1 MRAPLSWLREY
12 ADLPAGVTG
21 RDLADRLIAAGLE
34 VESVEQPGAEISGDV
49 RIGRVLAFTDEE
61 HSNGKTIRWTTVDV
75 GEQQPRGIVC
85 GALNFAEGDL
95 VVVALPGATLPGGF
109 EIAAL
114 TTYGHVS
121 DGMICSAREL
131 GLGDDHQGILVI
143 APTHQGFATTR
154 DASSHTVDVGAD
166 AVALLRLRDE
176 VLDIAVTPDRGYALS
191 IRGVAREAAT
201 AYDVAFRD
209 PADVDPLPEARD
221 GHPGVIDDPT
231 AADRLVLRTV
241 TGLDPDAPSPLELQH
256 RLLLSGMRP
265 VSLAV
270 DVTNYVMLEMGQ
282 PLHAFDRTR
291 LDGPI
296 VVRRAR
302 PGERL
307 ETLDHVTRD
316 LDPEDVLITDGTSPV
331 GLAGT
336 MGGTTTEIHENS
348 TDLVIEAAHF
358 SPTAVARMSRRH
370 KLFSEASK
378 RFERGVDP
386 ELPPAASARAVH
398 LLETLGGAT
407 HVGSTEVNLPRRER
421 HISVAAGRPART
433 AGMPIPGGQVVAYLQ
448 AVGCRVDGS
457 PDGLLTVTPPSWRPD
472 LAQPADLDEEV
483 IRLAGYDRIP
493 AVLPQAPPGPGLS
506 SEQRA
511 RRRVG
516 QALAYAGY
524 VEAPTYPF
532 LSPGIWDLLG
542 ADPDDVRRSALRL
555 ANPLSDE
562 EPDLR
567 TALLPGL
574 LLALRRNERRGMH
587 DVGLFELGNV
597 YLPRLGAAPV
607 PRPNVTGR
615 PTNEELAALDDAL
628 PDQPWHVASVAAGQW
643 EAAGWWGPGRPV
655 TWSDAVEAAHTVA
668 RAAGVELDV
677 RRGALAP
684 WHPGRCAELM
694 LGGEVVGHAGELR
707 PRSVAALG
715 LPERT
720 VAMELDLTAVLDQGT
735 AELTAPRV
743 STFPVAT
750 QDVALVVAD
759 DVPAAEVAQALHD
772 GAGELLESV
781 RLFDV
786 YRGEQL
792 GEGADNVRSLAYS
805 LRFRAPDR
813 TLTVEE
819 VSAARTRAVE
829 EAARRTGAVQRG
841 G

>member
-12 ADLPAGVTG
+12 ADLPPDVTG
-21 RDLADRLIAAGLE
+21 RELAERLVAAGLE
-34 VESVEQPGAEISGDV
+34 VESVEAPGADISGDV
-49 RIGRVLAFTDEE
+49 VIGRVLSFTDEE

-95 VVVALPGATLPGGF
+95 VVVALPGAVLPGGF
-109 EIAAL
+109 EIAARK
-114 TTYGHVS
+114 TYGHVS

-143 APTHQGFATTR
+143 PPAEELE
-154 DASSHTVDVGAD
+154 VGVD
-166 AVALLRLRDE
+166 AVALLGLRDE

-191 IRGVAREAAT
+191 IRGIAREAAT

-209 PADVDPLPEARD
+209 PADVDPLPEAGA

-241 TGLDPDAPSPLELQH
+241 TGLDPDASSPLEMQR

-270 DVTNYVMLEMGQ
+270 DVTNYVMLETGQ
-282 PLHAFDRTR
+282 PLHAFDRSR

-302 PGERL
+302 AGERL
-307 ETLDHVTRD
+307 ETLDHAIRD
-316 LDPEDVLITDGTSPV
+316 LDPEDVLITDGTGPV

-336 MGGTTTEIHENS
+336 MGGTTTEIDEHS
-348 TDLVIEAAHF
+348 TELVIEAAHF

-370 KLFSEASK
+370 KLSSEASK

-386 ELPPAASARAVH
+386 ELPPAASARAVR
-398 LLETLGGAT
+398 LLAELGGAS
-407 HVGSTEVNLPRRER
+407 HVGSSEVNLPRRER

-433 AGMPIPGGQVVAYLQ
+433 AGMPIPGEQVVVNLQ
-448 AVGCRVDGS
+448 AVGCQVDGS
-457 PDGLLTVTPPSWRPD
+457 PDGLLTVTPPPWRPD
-472 LAQPADLDEEV
+472 LVQPADLDEEV

-506 SEQRA
+506 QEQRA

-524 VEAPTYPF
+524 VEAPSYPF
-532 LSPGIWDLLG
+532 LSAEIWDLLG
-542 ADPDDVRRSALRL
+542 ADPDDPRRSALRL
-555 ANPLSDE
+555 ANPISDE
-562 EPDLR
+562 EPELR

-574 LLALRRNERRGMH
+574 LLALRRNERRGLH
-587 DVGLFELGNV
+587 DIGVFELGIV
-597 YLPRLGAAPV
+597 YLPRPAAGPL
-607 PRPNVTGR
+607 PRPAVTGR
-615 PTNEELAALDDAL
+615 PTDDELAALDAAL
-628 PDQPWHVASVAAGQW
+628 PDQPWHVATVAAGQW

-677 RRGALAP
+677 RRGSLAP
-684 WHPGRCAELM
+684 WHPGRCAEL
-694 LGGEVVGHAGELR
+694 LVGDEVVGHAGELR

-720 VAMELDLTAVLDQGT
+720 VAMELDLSAVLSHGGG
-735 AELTAPRV
+735 ELTAPRV
-743 STFPVAT
+743 STFPAAT
-750 QDVALVVAD
+750 QDVALVVGE
-759 DVPAAEVAQALHD
+759 DVPAADVARALRD

-781 RLFDV
+781 WLFDV

-792 GEGADNVRSLAYS
+792 GAGQISLAYGM
-805 LRFRAPDR
+805 RFRAPDR

-819 VSAARTRAVE
+819 VSAARARAVE

-841 G
+841 A

>member
-12 ADLPAGVTG
+12 ADLPADVTG
-21 RDLADRLIAAGLE
+21 RDLAERLVAAGLE
-34 VESVEQPGAEISGDV
+34 VEGVESPGADISGDV
-49 RIGRVLAFTDEE
+49 VIGRVLSFTDEE

-95 VVVALPGATLPGGF
+95 VVVALPAATLPGGF
-109 EIAAL
+109 EIAARQ
-114 TTYGHVS
+114 TYGHVS

-131 GLGDDHQGILVI
+131 GLGDEHEGILVI
-143 APTHQGFATTR
+143 PPTLQSLAATA
-154 DASSHTVDVGAD
+154 DASAMTVEVGQD
-166 AVALLRLRDE
+166 AVALLGLRDE

-209 PADVDPLPEARD
+209 PADADPLPLAGD
-221 GHPGVIDDPT
+221 GHPGAIEDPT

-241 TGLDPDAPSPLELQH
+241 TGLDPRAASPLELQR
-256 RLLLSGMRP
+256 RLVLSGMRP

-270 DVTNYVMLEMGQ
+270 DVTNYVMLELGQ
-282 PLHAFDRTR
+282 PLHAFDLFR
-291 LDGPI
+291 LDGPV

-307 ETLDHVTRD
+307 ETLDHVTRA
-316 LDPEDVLITDGTSPV
+316 LDPEDVLITDRTGPV

-336 MGGTTTEIHENS
+336 MGGTTTEIDDQS

-358 SPTAVARMSRRH
+358 APTAVARMSRRH
-370 KLFSEASK
+370 KLSSEASK

-386 ELPPAASARAVH
+386 ELPPAASARAVR
-398 LLETLGGAT
+398 LLSALGGASY
-407 HVGSTEVNLPRRER
+407 VGGTEVNLPRPER
-421 HISVAAGRPART
+421 HISVVAGRPART
-433 AGMPIPGGQVVAYLQ
+433 AGMPIPGEQAVAHLQ
-448 AVGCRVDGS
+448 AVGCRVEG
-457 PDGLLTVTPPSWRPD
+457 DGLLTVTPPSWRPD
-472 LAQPADLDEEV
+472 LVQPADLDEEV

-493 AVLPQAPPGPGLS
+493 SVLPHAPPGPGLS
-506 SEQRA
+506 PEQRA

-532 LSPGIWDLLG
+532 LSPEIWDQLG
-542 ADPDDVRRSALRL
+542 AAPDDPRRSALRL

-562 EPDLR
+562 EPELR

-574 LLALRRNERRGMH
+574 LLALRRNERRGLH
-587 DVGLFELGNV
+587 DVGLFELGKV
-597 YLPRLGAAPV
+597 YLPRPDSGPL
-607 PRPNVTGR
+607 PRPDVTGR
-615 PTNEELAALDDAL
+615 PTDDELAALDAAL
-628 PDQPWHVASVAAGQW
+628 PDQPWHVAAVAAGQW
-643 EAAGWWGPGRPV
+643 EATGWWGPGRPV
-655 TWSDAVEAAHTVA
+655 TWSDAIEAARTVA
-668 RAAGVELDV
+668 RSAGVEIEV
-677 RRGALAP
+677 RRGAIAP
-684 WHPGRCAELM
+684 WHPGRGAELVV
-694 LGGEVVGHAGELR
+694 GGDVVGHAGELR
-707 PRSVAALG
+707 PRSIAALG

-720 VAMELDLTAVLDQGT
+720 VAMELNLSALLDHVAG
-735 AELTAPRV
+735 ELTAPRV

-759 DVPAAEVAQALHD
+759 DVPAADVAQALRD

-792 GEGADNVRSLAYS
+792 GEGRASLAYS

-813 TLTVEE
+813 TLTALE
-819 VSAARTRAVE
+819 VTSARTRAVE
-829 EAARRTGAVQRG
+829 EAARRTGAVLRG
-841 G
+841 A

>member
-1 MRAPLSWLREY
+1 
-12 ADLPAGVTG
+12 
-21 RDLADRLIAAGLE
+21 
-34 VESVEQPGAEISGDV
+34 
-49 RIGRVLAFTDEE
+49 
-61 HSNGKTIRWTTVDV
+61 
-75 GEQQPRGIVC
+75 
-85 GALNFAEGDL
+85 
-95 VVVALPGATLPGGF
+95 
-109 EIAAL
+109 
-114 TTYGHVS
+114 
-121 DGMICSAREL
+121 MICSAKEL
-131 GLGDDHQGILVI
+131 GLGDDHHGILVLP
-143 APTHQGFATTR
+143 PTTA
-154 DASSHTVDVGAD
+154 DVGAD
-166 AVALLRLRDE
+166 AVSTLGLRDE

-191 IRGVAREAAT
+191 IRGIAREAAT
-201 AYDVAFRD
+201 AYGVAFRD
-209 PADVDPLPEARD
+209 PADIDPLPAAGD
-221 GHPGVIDDPT
+221 GHPGAIDDPT

-241 TGLDPDAPSPLELQH
+241 TGLDPHAPSPLALQH

-302 PGERL
+302 AGERL
-307 ETLDHVTRD
+307 ETLDHVNRH
-316 LDPEDVLITDGTSPV
+316 LDPEDVIITDRTGPV

-336 MGGTTTEIHENS
+336 MGGTTTEIDENS

-370 KLFSEASK
+370 KLSSEAAK

-386 ELPPAASARAVH
+386 ELAPAASARAVR
-398 LLETLGGAT
+398 LLAELGGAT
-407 HVGSTEVNLPRRER
+407 YVGSSEVDLPRQER
-421 HISVAAGRPART
+421 HIALAAGRPART
-433 AGMPIPGGQVVAYLQ
+433 AGMPIPGEQVVANLE
-448 AVGCRVDGS
+448 AVGCGVAGS
-457 PDGLLTVTPPSWRPD
+457 PDGLLTVTPPPWRPD

-506 SEQRA
+506 PEQRV

-516 QALAYAGY
+516 QALAHAGY

-532 LSPGIWDLLG
+532 LSPEIWDQLG
-542 ADPDDVRRSALRL
+542 AAADDLRRNALRL

-562 EPDLR
+562 EPELR

-574 LLALRRNERRGMH
+574 LLALRRNVRRGTH
-587 DVGLFELGNV
+587 DVGLFELGCV
-597 YLPRLGAAPV
+597 YLPRPAAGPV
-607 PRPNVTGR
+607 PRPDVTGR
-615 PTNEELAALDDAL
+615 PTDEELAALDAAL
-628 PDQPWHVASVAAGQW
+628 PDQPWHVAAAAAGQW

-655 TWSDAVEAAHTVA
+655 TWSDAVEAARAVA

-684 WHPGRCAELM
+684 WHPGRCAELVV
-694 LGGEVVGHAGELR
+694 GGELVGQAGELR
-707 PRSVAALG
+707 PRATAALG
-715 LPERT
+715 LPELT
-720 VAMELDLTAVLDQGT
+720 VAMELELTALLDQGT
-735 AELTAPRV
+735 GELNAPRV

-759 DVPAAEVAQALHD
+759 DVPAAEVARALHD

-792 GEGADNVRSLAYS
+792 GAGQSSLAYT

-819 VSAARTRAVE
+819 VSALRTRAVE
-829 EAARRTGAVQRG
+829 EAGRRTGAVLRG
-841 G
+841 T